1 MRRFTEWAS
10 TYGPIFSLKM
20 GPQTVVV
27 LSSPYMIKQLVDKQS
42 AIYSDRPKSY
52 IAENLVMHNDH
63 VMFLGPDA
71 RWRRGRRLYHQ
82 FFNETICEKS
92 HRHLQDA
99 EITQL
104 LQDLCTS
111 PDEFMGHCKRFTNS
125 IIMSLGE

>member
-1 MRRFTEWAS
+1 
-10 TYGPIFSLKM
+10 M

-82 FFNETICEKS
+82 FFNETVCEKS

-99 EITQL
+99 EIAQL
-104 LQDLCTS
+104 LQDLCRS

-125 IIMSLGE
+125 IIMSLGRQKNIL